1 MEKEI
6 VHIHQVVTRL
16 PELRFAEPVEWR
28 ICEGEQW
35 AVVGP
40 NGAGKTLLADILQR
54 KFAFREGEVCYN
66 KEGKV
71 SDIIRS
77 IAFKDIYS
85 LADCRNSYY
94 QQRPQNLMMCLPLP
108 TLYLHMKVQKT

>member
-40 NGAGKTLLADILQR
+40 NGAGKTLLADMLS
-54 KFAFREGEVCYN
+54 G
-66 KEGKV
+66 KEK
-71 SDIIRS
+71 SAIIKKEKSVTSSEALRS
-77 IAFKDIYS
+77 RTFIHWLIAGTVTTS
-85 LADCRNSYY
+85 NAGM
-94 QQRPQNLMMCLPLP
+94 PQKQMMCLPLP
-108 TLYLHMKVQKT
+108 RLYLHMKVQKT

>member
-77 IAFKDIYS
+77 IVTTSNAGM
-85 LADCRNSYY
+85 
-94 QQRPQNLMMCLPLP
+94 PQNLMMCLPLP
-108 TLYLHMKVQKT
+108 KLYLPMKVRKT

>member
-54 KFAFREGEVCYN
+54 KFAFREGKVCYN

-71 SDIIRS
+71 SDIIQALRS
-77 IAFKDIYS
+77 RTFIHWLIVETVTTSNAGM
-85 LADCRNSYY
+85 
-94 QQRPQNLMMCLPLP
+94 PQNLMMYLPLP
-108 TLYLHMKVQKT
+108 RPMKVRKT

>member
-40 NGAGKTLLADILQR
+40 NGAGKTLLADILLCI
-54 KFAFREGEVCYN
+54 FAFREGLVCYN
-66 KEGKV
+66 KDGKV
-71 SDIIRS
+71 FDMIRRFAFNDI
-77 IAFKDIYS
+77 F
-85 LADCRNSYY
+85 
-94 QQRPQNLMMCLPLP
+94 
-108 TLYLHMKVQKT
+108 